1 MMKTI
6 FNLIK
11 ITNSY
16 QSMFFLDGFT
26 WNVYKILCATTNNS
40 NLRKKSVEECLHCLK
55 SQWTYCNN
63 TVSYRLMG
71 WFLKKLIPQHLLK
84 EQIMQTREPTQD
96 LNLKKQTSVIS
107 LQGKWSCLFFFFK
120 HSADHS
126 NNSKEKYTT
135 WGSLSKQSQRSTSK
149 YLHKQ
154 RITTFIWHT

>member
-1 MMKTI
+1 METI

-63 TVSYRLMG
+63 TVSYRLKG
-71 WFLKKLIPQHLLK
+71 WFLKKLKPQHLLK
-84 EQIMQTREPTQD
+84 KQIMQTREPTQD

-126 NNSKEKYTT
+126 NNSKELPAKMHHLRELKKTVT
-135 WGSLSKQSQRSTSK
+135 EKHSKIS
-149 YLHKQ
+149 
-154 RITTFIWHT
+154 I

>member
-1 MMKTI
+1 MMETI

-63 TVSYRLMG
+63 TVSYRLKG
-71 WFLKKLIPQHLLK
+71 WFLKKLKPQHLLK
-84 EQIMQTREPTQD
+84 KQIMQTREPTQD

-107 LQGKWSCLFFFFK
+107 LQGKWSCLFFSLNILLIILTILRNFQQ
-120 HSADHS
+120 
-126 NNSKEKYTT
+126 KYTT
-135 WGSLSKQSQRSTSK
+135 
-149 YLHKQ
+149 
-154 RITTFIWHT
+154 